1 MRGTRT
7 KKLFIIQLLW
17 APFTIPGL
25 YIIYILACLPL
36 WSKKNFSYRR
46 DFLSYRKIWQRVK
59 LNNNRSAVTC
69 ALSVLVDAIAGITAV
84 LVADDLSRNLATCM
98 TVRGTYCRHINTL
111 NISLMS
117 TNASHFNTT
126 VCSKRNVNPQTPFLL
141 LNNSMEMQTDYNN
154 FW

>member
-1 MRGTRT
+1 MGSVYDSRPLHHLHIGMFAIMVE
-7 KKLFIIQLLW
+7 KKFLL
-17 APFTIPGL
+17 PKGFP
-25 YIIYILACLPL
+25 IIYVRP
-36 WSKKNFSYRR
+36 
-46 DFLSYRKIWQRVK
+46 IWQRVK

-69 ALSVLVDAIAGITAV
+69 ALSVLVDAIVGITAV